1 MSVHVIEKPEN
12 KALWIGRTKCN
23 RVVNFSA
30 PGDGAVSRGT
40 WVDVEITEGLPHSL
54 RGKLRVQS

>member
-1 MSVHVIEKPEN
+1 MPVHVIEKPEN

-30 PGDGAVSRGT
+30 PEEAGVARG
-40 WVDVEITEGLPHSL
+40 
-54 RGKLRVQS
+54 R